1 MPTMF
6 KEMFAFVTLCFI
18 AVAKYVR
25 AFDHIG
31 TYVEESAG
39 TFADTARIERQQRVA
54 HLMGKTNQDTQVKQL
69 TQ

>member
-6 KEMFAFVTLCFI
+6 KEMFAFFALFFTALS
-18 AVAKYVR
+18 KYVQ

-39 TFADTARIERQQRVA
+39 TFADTARIERQQKIASLQAKPAVPA
-54 HLMGKTNQDTQVKQL
+54 LPQP
-69 TQ
+69 